1 MVEDKDTKN
10 RFATENVYNSIK
22 HEKTVSIIER
32 NQVEGY
38 IKVAA
43 PLGVLAGIV
52 PTTNPTSTTMFK
64 ILVALKTRN
73 AIIFSFHPKA
83 QKCSI
88 HAAQI
93 LYDAAL
99 KAGAPKNIIQW
110 IHKASL
116 EKHHCLD
123 PQPKDRFYFWQLVV
137 PAWCTPR
144 CSLATRQW
152 GSGPATVL
160 FTSTTPP
167 FWTGL
172 LKTYFCPSV
181 LTTAWFARLKTQP

>member
-22 HEKTVSIIER
+22 HEKTVGIIER

-116 EKHHCLD
+116 EKHHCLN
-123 PQPKDRFYFWQLVV
+123 PQPKDRFYFGNWWSRHGACRAAVWQPVNGGRGRQ
-137 PAWCTPR
+137 R
-144 CSLATRQW
+144 CCLHR
-152 GSGPATVL
+152 PHRL
-160 FTSTTPP
+160 FEP
-167 FWTGL
+167 G
-172 LKTYFCPSV
+172 C
-181 LTTAWFARLKTQP
+181 